1 MKHGF
6 GRLTMAFDQVKLELN
21 MKTTAVPTINTK
33 QLRAELGRIVVKA
46 RRGAS
51 FLVLHRS
58 RPAFQIVPADV
69 GGTSLPPL
77 QKDPLY
83 RAEALGKS
91 KDGFAATDHDRVLY
105 GK

>member
-1 MKHGF
+1 M
-6 GRLTMAFDQVKLELN
+6 R
-21 MKTTAVPTINTK
+21 TASIHTINTK
-33 QLRAELGRIVVKA
+33 QLRADLGRIVEKA
-46 RRGAS
+46 RRGTS

-58 RPAFQIVPADV
+58 RPAFQIVPADA

-91 KDGFAATDHDRVLY
+91 KDGFAAADHDRVLY